1 MSFLLPKSI
10 KSKQH
15 QQTVDS
21 VPEEH
26 IVYLGIGSQ
35 SPNFASFLQICE
47 LHQQDE
53 WTKAIACCS
62 FGYKDT

>member
-1 MSFLLPKSI
+1 MSLLLPKLI
-10 KSKQH
+10 ESKQY

-35 SPNFASFLQICE
+35 SPNFAFLQLCE
-47 LHQQDE
+47 
-53 WTKAIACCS
+53 TAS
-62 FGYKDT
+62 R